1 MVGYLEITILDSVSY
16 YKIDLNIEISML
28 RRLEHIM
35 VSTTVDIEFR
45 VDAQLKSE
53 YEKACTELGL
63 TTTEAFTMFATK
75 VAVEK
80 RIPFEITVDPFF
92 CEQSRTRLKKSID
105 QMEAAREYF
114 KVGVPGSGVD
124 KEDACF

>member
-1 MVGYLEITILDSVSY
+1 MVGYLEITILDLVSY

-35 VSTTVDIEFR
+35 VSTTVDIEFQ

-63 TTTEAFTMFATK
+63 TTNEAFTMFATK

-80 RIPFEITVDPFF
+80 SIPFEITVDPFF
-92 CEQSRTRLKKSID
+92 CEQNRTRLKKSID
-105 QMEAAREYF
+105 QMEAAREYLR
-114 KVGVPGSGVD
+114 VGVPGSGVD
-124 KEDACF
+124 KEDAYF

>member
-1 MVGYLEITILDSVSY
+1 MVGYLEITILDLVSY

-75 VAVEK
+75 VAREK
-80 RIPFEITVDPFF
+80 RIPFEVDVDPFYS
-92 CEQSRTRLKKSID
+92 EQNMARLKKSIA
-105 QMEAAREYF
+105 QMEAAREYL
-114 KVGVPGSGVD
+114 KVGVPGSGID
-124 KEDACF
+124 KEDAYF

>member
-1 MVGYLEITILDSVSY
+1 MVGYLEITILDLVSY

-35 VSTTVDIEFR
+35 VSTTVDIEFQ

-63 TTTEAFTMFATK
+63 TTNEAFTMFATK

-80 RIPFEITVDPFF
+80 SIPFEITVDPFF
-92 CEQSRTRLKKSID
+92 CEQNRTRLKKSID
-105 QMEAAREYF
+105 QMEAAREYL